1 MANIVELRDMS
12 DDKLEEMLENSREEM
27 FNLRFQQASARLEDY
42 SRLKHVR
49 REIAQ
54 LESVLHMRRL
64 AVETAVSESTELA
77 NFLKDKTWKATAR
90 YDYENLIAY
99 QVEFT
104 DESGDSLASA
114 VVDLNKKR
122 VRSRKARSAS
132 KKSSSLK
139 SFEIAG

>member
-54 LESVLHMRRL
+54 LETVLHLRQL
-64 AVETAVSESTELA
+64 AIETAVSESTDLA
-77 NFLKDKTWKATAR
+77 SFLQDKTWNATAR
-90 YDYENLIAY
+90 YVYEDAAY

-104 DESGDSLASA
+104 NESGDSLASA
-114 VVDLNKKR
+114 MVNLNQKR

-132 KKSSSLK
+132 KSASLVK

>member
-12 DDKLEEMLENSREEM
+12 DDKLEEMLENSREEV

-54 LESVLHMRRL
+54 LETVLHLRQL
-64 AVETAVSESTELA
+64 AIETAVSESAELA

-90 YDYENLIAY
+90 YVYEDAAY

-114 VVDLNKKR
+114 MVNLNQKR
-122 VRSRKARSAS
+122 VRSRKARSTS
-132 KKSSSLK
+132 KKASFVK

>member
-54 LESVLHMRRL
+54 LETVLHMRQL

-77 NFLKDKTWKATAR
+77 NFLQGQSWNAVAR
-90 YDYENLIAY
+90 YVYEDAAY

-104 DESGDSLASA
+104 DESGNSLGSA
-114 VVDLNKKR
+114 LVDLNKKR
-122 VRSRKARSAS
+122 VRSRKARSAG
-132 KKSSSLK
+132 KTPRMVT

>member
-54 LESVLHMRRL
+54 LESVLHLRQL
-64 AVETAVSESTELA
+64 AVETAVSETPDLA
-77 NFLKDKTWKATAR
+77 SFLQDKTWNATAR
-90 YDYENLIAY
+90 YVYEDAAY

-104 DESGDSLASA
+104 SESGDSIASA
-114 VVDLNKKR
+114 LVNLNQKR
-122 VRSRKARSAS
+122 ARGRKARAAS
-132 KKSSSLK
+132 KPASSVK